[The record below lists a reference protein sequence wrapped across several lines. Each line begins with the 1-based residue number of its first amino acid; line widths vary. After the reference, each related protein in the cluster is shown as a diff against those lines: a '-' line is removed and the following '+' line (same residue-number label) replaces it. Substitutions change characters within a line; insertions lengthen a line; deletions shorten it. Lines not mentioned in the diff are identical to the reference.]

1 MEHRGLGAA
10 EGKQQSP
17 LTIVTLTKE
26 LRPWEPT
33 AAESFTAW
41 LCKRPSI
48 LSLLSDPLL
57 LQLMLTTK
65 KTVFASQD
73 AVAECLPFPLLAQSS
88 LDASQNTPVDPN
100 NFKNHLDA
108 KLDIFHIF
116 LTGDLCSG
124 PRN

>member
-41 LCKRPSI
+41 L
-48 LSLLSDPLL
+48 
-57 LQLMLTTK
+57 Q
-65 KTVFASQD
+65 KTLHSEPALWPF
-73 AVAECLPFPLLAQSS
+73 AVAA
-88 LDASQNTPVDPN
+88 DAHN
-100 NFKNHLDA
+100 
-108 KLDIFHIF
+108 
-116 LTGDLCSG
+116 
-124 PRN
+124 